1 MRWML
6 ENARFLAGKTDPE
19 NTSWLPLW
27 MHLWDT
33 AGIMERLVRYWV
45 PESTKRAMGFQ
56 DEEALL
62 ATARF
67 LGGIHDI
74 GKATVVFQAN
84 ILRALPEARQRL
96 ETLTSLD
103 CPVQNSRESP
113 HARAGEAILLRE
125 DCPGGIASIVG
136 AHHGKPQSCTA
147 VDDQLDGWES
157 NYYPKGQKKIW
168 EGFWTELLMTVLQDC
183 GFEDIEELCELDQ
196 QEEILL
202 TGLLIMAD

>member
-1 MRWML
+1 
-6 ENARFLAGKTDPE
+6 
-19 NTSWLPLW
+19 
-27 MHLWDT
+27 
-33 AGIMERLVRYWV
+33 MERLVRYWV

-125 DCPGGIASIVG
+125 DWSRWDRLHCGGTPRQASEL
-136 AHHGKPQSCTA
+136 HG
-147 VDDQLDGWES
+147 GR
-157 NYYPKGQKKIW
+157 
-168 EGFWTELLMTVLQDC
+168 
-183 GFEDIEELCELDQ
+183 
-196 QEEILL
+196 
-202 TGLLIMAD
+202 